1 MRRARRRLDSH
12 PRVDAIGAVR
22 EPGPEAGL
30 QPLLGQH
37 APQLDIDDLHAS
49 RKARRAAARM
59 RGRAQDER
67 RLVQRHRAAQ
77 AAEADPAMQSR
88 FADFPLAPGSMLRHA
103 DYLDFKDEVES
114 LARERGYAEG
124 RFAKERIDVWVDE
137 GVADIELEF
146 ASGPRYAFGDV
157 TFNTQTLSADVL
169 HSFVPFEPGR
179 PYDHELIAEM
189 QRELVASDYFA
200 AVHVRTSM
208 EPRRDRRVP
217 IRVDVMEGRAAT
229 WSVGGG
235 YTTDYGPRLLL
246 LHENRRRNA
255 AGHQLRAEALLSP
268 VRQSAALDY
277 RVPHGR
283 PQSDWWSLRATFD
296 REDIDAGTGTSGR
309 LGLRRSREG
318 GDLTV
323 TRFVDVVLERDRADG
338 EELSNALLMPGS
350 SWLLIRR
357 DDLVRPR
364 EGYRLGVDLS
374 AGVGSHVSLLSMT
387 VQGKW
392 IGTLAGDARVLVRGR
407 AGAFVADRRIEHVPL
422 LMRFFSGGDSGVRGY
437 SYESLGSRDAEGDL
451 VGGDRLL
458 EASVEYERPLR
469 HRWSAAAFV
478 DAGNAFLGG
487 ESMDLHVGAGI
498 GLRWLSPL
506 GPVRLDVAWP
516 LDGEDRSPRLHVSLG
531 PDL

>member
-1 MRRARRRLDSH
+1 
-12 PRVDAIGAVR
+12 
-22 EPGPEAGL
+22 
-30 QPLLGQH
+30 
-37 APQLDIDDLHAS
+37 
-49 RKARRAAARM
+49 
-59 RGRAQDER
+59 
-67 RLVQRHRAAQ
+67 
-77 AAEADPAMQSR
+77 
-88 FADFPLAPGSMLRHA
+88 
-103 DYLDFKDEVES
+103 
-114 LARERGYAEG
+114 
-124 RFAKERIDVWVDE
+124 
-137 GVADIELEF
+137 
-146 ASGPRYAFGDV
+146 
-157 TFNTQTLSADVL
+157 
-169 HSFVPFEPGR
+169 
-179 PYDHELIAEM
+179 
-189 QRELVASDYFA
+189 
-200 AVHVRTSM
+200 
-208 EPRRDRRVP
+208 
-217 IRVDVMEGRAAT
+217 
-229 WSVGGG
+229 
-235 YTTDYGPRLLL
+235 
-246 LHENRRRNA
+246 
-255 AGHQLRAEALLSP
+255 
-268 VRQSAALDY
+268 
-277 RVPHGR
+277 
-283 PQSDWWSLRATFD
+283 
-296 REDIDAGTGTSGR
+296 
-309 LGLRRSREG
+309 
-318 GDLTV
+318 
-323 TRFVDVVLERDRADG
+323 
-338 EELSNALLMPGS
+338 MPGS